1 MYTKINKKSQLIT
14 FRSLNPYLGKYQIPR
29 EVLHELEKLQKCK
42 CQGKRAFIALFL
54 EPVKNDSTEILD
66 GLHIY
71 PAKAE
76 FNDDNFYRIAVKG
89 NKKVVWTC
97 AELRIKKENQKVFVV
112 YPMKQKYLDERGGY

>member
-1 MYTKINKKSQLIT
+1 MYTKIKKKSQLIT
-14 FRSLNPYLGKYQIPR
+14 LRSLNPYLGKYQIPR
-29 EVLHELEKLQKCK
+29 EVLRELGKLQKCK
-42 CQGKRAFIALFL
+42 CHGKKDYIAFFL

-66 GLHIY
+66 ELQIY

-76 FNDDNFYRIAVKG
+76 FNDDNLYRIAVKG
-89 NKKVVWTC
+89 NKNVVWTC

>member
-1 MYTKINKKSQLIT
+1 M
-14 FRSLNPYLGKYQIPR
+14 
-29 EVLHELEKLQKCK
+29 EKLQKCK

-54 EPVKNDSTEILD
+54 KSVKNDSTAILD
-66 GLHIY
+66 ALQIY

-76 FNDDNFYRIAVKG
+76 FNDDNLYRIAVKG
-89 NKKVVWTC
+89 YKKVVWTC